1 MRVLEFDA
9 GNTRLKWRLLQ
20 IDDNGSERV
29 AHGHLTNNQCW
40 QQALPELLRQSGQVD
55 CARAAIVSGDERFDQ
70 LYAAVDCHLHIPL
83 LRAQVKPAWQGVK
96 AAYPGLG
103 VDRWLAMLA
112 AHHMGEVGNKLVVS
126 CGTAMTIDALRYTGQ
141 HLGGYIV
148 PGFGLMKQS
157 LHANTAQLPLV
168 VDVAMDIVPGNNTI
182 ACINNGALAMVASMI
197 NTQQTR
203 ICNLEDAQESID
215 SIVYLTGGDAAL
227 VKPFIQG
234 RCLEYPELV
243 MDGLALAFDGA
254 L

>member
-29 AHGHLTNNQCW
+29 AHGHLANNQCW
-40 QQALPELLRQSGQVD
+40 QQALPELLRRSGQVD
-55 CARAAIVSGDERFDQ
+55 CARAAIVSGDERFER
-70 LYAAVDCHLHIPL
+70 LCAAVDAHLHIPL
-83 LRAQVKPAWQGVK
+83 ARAQVKSVWRGVK

-112 AHHMGEVGNKLVVS
+112 AHHMGDVGNKLVVS
-126 CGTAMTIDALRYTGQ
+126 CGTAMTVDALSYTGQ

-148 PGFGLMKQS
+148 PGLGLMKQS

-168 VDVAMDIVPGNNTI
+168 ADVAIDIAPGNNTI
-182 ACINNGALAMVASMI
+182 ECINNGALAMAVAMI
-197 NTQQTR
+197 NTRQTMMGD
-203 ICNLEDAQESID
+203 LEDAQENMD
-215 SIVYLTGGDAAL
+215 SIVYLTGGDGAL
-227 VKPFIQG
+227 VKPFIRG

-254 L
+254 W